1 MPFQH
6 PTIEVLLAI
15 ALAFSILLILFVM
28 VGAAVASILS
38 EERAKIEPPLERK
51 AKDQTES

>member
-6 PTIEVLLAI
+6 PTIEVVFTVV
-15 ALAFSILLILFVM
+15 LAFSILLILFVM

-38 EERAKIEPPLERK
+38 EERAKIEPPLERMPEDP
-51 AKDQTES
+51 ADL